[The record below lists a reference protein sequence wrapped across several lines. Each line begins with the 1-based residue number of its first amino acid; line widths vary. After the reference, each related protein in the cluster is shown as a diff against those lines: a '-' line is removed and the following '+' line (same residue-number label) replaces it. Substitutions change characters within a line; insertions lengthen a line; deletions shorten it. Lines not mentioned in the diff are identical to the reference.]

1 MADQLERQ
9 LKELERQKARGVL
22 NEEEY
27 QARRAALINA
37 APVADE
43 KKRGGIMKWGMIGCF
58 GIFAAIGIFFIVIIV
73 AVMAA
78 IGSDD
83 GVQELAT
90 GNAKDVQVKVGGTD
104 GLKFSGSVGSVS
116 GQRTVDGTVPET
128 FTIAGEGSSG
138 IFSVAIQKQSE
149 SGTLTV
155 TLTCR
160 EGDQKGQ
167 TSAAYG
173 VVTVTCSP

>member
-9 LKELERQKARGVL
+9 LKDLERQKARGVL
-22 NEEEY
+22 TEEEY

-37 APVADE
+37 APVVAE
-43 KKRGGIMKWGMIGCF
+43 KKRGGLMKWGLVGCL
-58 GIFAAIGIFFIVIIV
+58 GIFAAIGLFFVVIIV
-73 AVMAA
+73 AISAA
-78 IGSDD
+78 IGSDE

-90 GNAKDVQVKVGGTD
+90 GNAKDVQVKIGGTD
-104 GLKFSGSVGSVS
+104 GLKFSGSIGTVS
-116 GQRTVDGTVPET
+116 GQRTVDGTIPET
-128 FTIAGEGSSG
+128 FAIDGEGSSG

-160 EGDQKGQ
+160 EGDQKGE